1 MENFFLYISKPVDG
15 EEFDVW
21 VDSNNICY
29 LKMELFQDFVISL
42 VNLVY
47 STYLGHETTI
57 ETNIKI
63 TEEDDLKHFDWCWGK
78 TIKNFNKEG
87 VYFEL
92 DGEHKVFIKSFLDE
106 TFYSQ
111 KVAEVRMSLVKF
123 FSEVF
128 NMDTIFTKSDLDLL
142 TTLYK
147 SLEKNVKV
155 NLQ

>member
-1 MENFFLYISKPVDG
+1 MENFFLYISKPVEG
-15 EEFDVW
+15 EEFDFW

-63 TEEDDLKHFDWCWGK
+63 TEEDDLKHFDWCWEK

-87 VYFEL
+87 VYFES
-92 DGEHKVFIKSFLDE
+92 DGEHKTFIKSFLDE

-111 KVAEVRMSLVKF
+111 KVDEVRMSLVKF

-155 NLQ
+155 N